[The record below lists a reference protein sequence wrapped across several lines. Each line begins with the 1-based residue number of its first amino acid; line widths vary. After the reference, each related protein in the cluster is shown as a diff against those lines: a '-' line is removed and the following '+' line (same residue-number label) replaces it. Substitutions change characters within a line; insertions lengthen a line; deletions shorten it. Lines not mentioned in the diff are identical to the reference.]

1 MYKWVTTRWAV
12 SYPATPQFSQSS
24 SSSPFSSSE
33 FLSHLQIFSMETMV
47 MSLSPIYLLFSL
59 LTAVS
64 CCCASNTL
72 PSISSTSLP
81 CSLRRCLVYARQ
93 RSVSI
98 RNLSCKIGYICNLP
112 LWTFHMS
119 NQTDLV
125 HYSKAECLKIYGNA
139 CSNQW
144 NHVSYFTKMC
154 VTISIFAKLCSIS
167 SLSYKRVHTGIL
179 YCEVTATCNLHTIN
193 RAVS

>member
-1 MYKWVTTRWAV
+1 MPGQDGKGAENSEYSCTGVTESVTNLFNSEAIVEALTVNSVRERNVNSNVKHVQMSNNTRSSV
-12 SYPATPQFSQSS
+12 LSRPPQLSQFS
-24 SSSPFSSSE
+24 SSSPFSFSSSE
-33 FLSHLQIFSMETMV
+33 FLSHLQIFSMETMG

-112 LWTFHMS
+112 LWTFHIEQS
-119 NQTDLV
+119 N
-125 HYSKAECLKIYGNA
+125 
-139 CSNQW
+139 
-144 NHVSYFTKMC
+144 
-154 VTISIFAKLCSIS
+154 
-167 SLSYKRVHTGIL
+167 
-179 YCEVTATCNLHTIN
+179 
-193 RAVS
+193 